1 MSNDS
6 PWLTVLIVLLLVLG
20 LVGMIAYARGPK
32 HHRGDDRGSQA
43 TKIIVVQPSG

>member
-20 LVGMIAYARGPK
+20 LVGMIAYARGPE
-32 HHRGDDRGSQA
+32 HHRGDDLGSHG
-43 TKIIVVQPSG
+43 TKIVVVQPSG